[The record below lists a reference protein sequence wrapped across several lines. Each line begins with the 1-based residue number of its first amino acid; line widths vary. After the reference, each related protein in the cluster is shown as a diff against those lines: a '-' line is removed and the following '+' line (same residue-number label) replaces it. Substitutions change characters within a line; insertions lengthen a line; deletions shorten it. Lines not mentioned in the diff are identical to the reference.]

1 MNLLFNMC
9 QNIEGV
15 MDMFSR
21 ELYEMDKNT
30 ELLMVDEFSKN
41 IEELKKTVEE
51 KDSIITEKD
60 SIIAELRAQLA
71 TQN

>member
-1 MNLLFNMC
+1 
-9 QNIEGV
+9 

-30 ELLMVDEFSKN
+30 ELLMVAEFSKN

-51 KDSIITEKD
+51 KDNIITENKQALAEKDNIITEKD
-60 SIIAELRAQLA
+60 IIIAELRAQLA
-71 TQN
+71 MN